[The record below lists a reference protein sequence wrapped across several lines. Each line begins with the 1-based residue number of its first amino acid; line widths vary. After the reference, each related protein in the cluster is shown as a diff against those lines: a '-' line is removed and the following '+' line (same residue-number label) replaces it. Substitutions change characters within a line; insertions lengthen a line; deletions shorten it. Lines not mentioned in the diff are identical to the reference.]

1 MGYCFSKELGMGK
14 SDDLFIHWLHT
25 FFKLPMFIH
34 KETRINSYSFEFAP
48 ERYKF
53 ASQQE
58 EDRIKKFWL
67 CPNSNV
73 FEEFCPL
80 NNDLQE

>member
-1 MGYCFSKELGMGK
+1 
-14 SDDLFIHWLHT
+14 
-25 FFKLPMFIH
+25 MFIH